1 MFNYNNNGKRGENMR
16 TPQQVINAL
25 AMLGLDCQ
33 CMVDVYMKFYTDIPN
48 HVRSQ
53 TQYGECDGYQAFVET
68 NLIQEF
74 SIIAY
79 EALKMIEEQQGEIQE
94 LRQKYDTDFFT
105 HLEKARNSIHIY
117 NKHGSYKE
125 KAQRI
130 IDSINDDF
138 PHNYNICLF
147 YRIKDNK
154 AHLLGTNIFYY
165 HMTNEFSGNNWL
177 RGEKSRDYAH
187 FVSSIVSS
195 FRSMAERN
203 IDQVRSPFSDSVLN
217 KISIEC
223 FNYTIE
229 SIIEKLKV
237 EQSVCVR
244 LLLMHSYVSFINLL
258 FDEILHVDNSVD
270 NPLWLCF
277 FAKLY
282 SIRYDEVLDSFD
294 NLIAH
299 VDSSSKKLLQSLLD
313 FGGFDRKESLRE
325 FARKLRN
332 LVHYGLKEYP
342 LIRKDND
349 YHADTERIYLDVV
362 GLSTIEEFAEYFYA
376 LRFDM
381 KLMESR
387 FKRLFDMNYDVSIM
401 AIELA
406 KGGKPI

>member
-1 MFNYNNNGKRGENMR
+1 MR

-33 CMVDVYMKFYTDIPN
+33 CMVDIYNKFHTDISN
-48 HVRSQ
+48 HVRLQ
-53 TQYGECDGYQAFVET
+53 AQYGVCDGYQSFVAT

-79 EALKMIEEQQGEIQE
+79 EALQVIEEQQGEIQE
-94 LRQKYDTDFFT
+94 LRQEYDTVFFT
-105 HLEKARNSIHIY
+105 HLKKARNSMHIY
-117 NKHGSYKE
+117 NKHSSYKD

-130 IDSINDDF
+130 IESINNEF

-147 YRIKDNK
+147 YRIKDNNK

-165 HMTNEFSGNNWL
+165 HMTDEFSGNKWMQ
-177 RGEKSRDYAH
+177 GEKSRDYTQ
-187 FVSSIVSS
+187 FISSIVSS
-195 FRSMAERN
+195 FRPMAERN
-203 IDQVRSPFSDSVLN
+203 IEQVRNPFSNSVLN

-223 FNYTIE
+223 FDYTIE
-229 SIIEKLKV
+229 SIIKKLKV
-237 EQSVCVR
+237 EPSVCVR

-258 FDEILHVDNSVD
+258 FDEILHVDNCVD

-294 NLIAH
+294 NLITH
-299 VDSSSKKLLQSLLD
+299 VDSSTKKLLQSLLD
-313 FGGFDRKESLRE
+313 FDGFDRKESLRE

-342 LIRKDND
+342 LIHKDDD
-349 YHADTERIYLDVV
+349 YLADVERIYLDVV
-362 GLSTIEEFAEYFYA
+362 GLSTIEKFAEYFYA

-381 KLMESR
+381 KLMDSR
-387 FKRLFDMNYDVSIM
+387 FKRLFDMNYDTSIM
-401 AIELA
+401 TRELA

>member
-1 MFNYNNNGKRGENMR
+1 MR

-33 CMVDVYMKFYTDIPN
+33 CMVDVYKKFHTEIPN

-53 TQYGECDGYQAFVET
+53 AQYGKCDGYQSFVVI

-74 SIIAY
+74 SVIAY
-79 EALKMIEEQQGEIQE
+79 EALKMIEEQQGECQE
-94 LRQKYDTDFFT
+94 LRQEYDTDFFT
-105 HLEKARNSIHIY
+105 HLKKVRDSIHIY

-130 IDSINDDF
+130 IDSINNEF
-138 PHNYNICLF
+138 SHNYNISLF

-165 HMTNEFSGNNWL
+165 HMTDEFNGNNWL
-177 RGEKSRDYAH
+177 RGEKSRDYAQ
-187 FVSSIVSS
+187 FISFIVSS
-195 FRSMAERN
+195 FRSLAERN
-203 IDQVRSPFSDSVLN
+203 IEQVQSPFLDSVLN
-217 KISIEC
+217 EINIEC
-223 FNYTIE
+223 FDYTIE

-237 EQSVCVR
+237 DQSICVR

-258 FDEILHVDNSVD
+258 FDEILHVDNCVD

-277 FAKLY
+277 FAKIY

-294 NLIAH
+294 NLITHA
-299 VDSSSKKLLQSLLD
+299 DSSTKKLLQTLLD
-313 FGGFDRKESLRE
+313 FDGFNRKESLRE

-342 LIRKDND
+342 LIRKDD
-349 YHADTERIYLDVV
+349 DHFVDVERIYLDVV
-362 GLSTIEEFAEYFYA
+362 GLSTIEEFTEYFYA

-401 AIELA
+401 ARELA

>member
-1 MFNYNNNGKRGENMR
+1 MR
-16 TPQQVINAL
+16 TPQQIINAL

-33 CMVDVYMKFYTDIPN
+33 CMVGVYMKFHNEIRN

-53 TQYGECDGYQAFVET
+53 AQYGECDGYLSFVAT

-79 EALKMIEEQQGEIQE
+79 EALKMIEEQQGESQE
-94 LRQKYDTDFFT
+94 LRQEYDTDFFT
-105 HLEKARNSIHIY
+105 HLKKTRNSIHIY

-130 IDSINDDF
+130 IDSINNEF
-138 PHNYNICLF
+138 PHNYNISMF

-154 AHLLGTNIFYY
+154 AYLLGTNIFYY
-165 HMTNEFSGNNWL
+165 HMTDEFNGNNWL
-177 RGEKSRDYAH
+177 RGEKSRDYAQ
-187 FVSSIVSS
+187 FLSSIIGSL
-195 FRSMAERN
+195 RPMAEGN
-203 IDQVRSPFSDSVLN
+203 VEQVQNPFSDSVLN
-217 KISIEC
+217 EISIEC
-223 FNYTIE
+223 FDYTIE
-229 SIIEKLKV
+229 SIIKKLNAD
-237 EQSVCVR
+237 QSVCVR

-258 FDEILHVDNSVD
+258 FDEILHVDNCVD
-270 NPLWLCF
+270 NSLWLCF
-277 FAKLY
+277 FAKIY

-294 NLIAH
+294 NLITHA
-299 VDSSSKKLLQSLLD
+299 DSSTKKLLQSLLD
-313 FGGFDRKESLRE
+313 FDGFDRKESLRE

-332 LVHYGLKEYP
+332 LVHYELKEYP

-349 YHADTERIYLDVV
+349 YLADVERIYLDVV
-362 GLSTIEEFAEYFYA
+362 GLSTIEEFKEYFYA

-387 FKRLFDMNYDVSIM
+387 FKRLFDMNYDASII
-401 AIELA
+401 ARELK